1 MNSLNASNSVG
12 LRVKIS
18 TILDSS
24 ITGTIYSYNPE
35 LQLIALL
42 PEHKNSL
49 KIIKTT
55 FIRSV
60 VILESKNNVKKNLQ
74 SVLKQDP
81 KLRPVHPEQLKVPK
95 HRELRYKHN
104 YELNRTLK
112 SRIGHVSKEGLEI
125 FKELYN
131 LLPKGDVSWK
141 KDDIVIYD
149 DSVRITSPYKTDNV
163 VSAHSGD
170 DSQLEFIK
178 KVIEKVWQAS
188 LSLSS

>member
-1 MNSLNASNSVG
+1 M
-12 LRVKIS
+12 
-18 TILDSS
+18 
-24 ITGTIYSYNPE
+24 
-35 LQLIALL
+35 
-42 PEHKNSL
+42 
-49 KIIKTT
+49 
-55 FIRSV
+55 
-60 VILESKNNVKKNLQ
+60 
-74 SVLKQDP
+74 
-81 KLRPVHPEQLKVPK
+81 
-95 HRELRYKHN
+95 
-104 YELNRTLK
+104 
-112 SRIGHVSKEGLEI
+112 SKEGLEI

-188 LSLSS
+188 LPLSS

>member
-1 MNSLNASNSVG
+1 M
-12 LRVKIS
+12 
-18 TILDSS
+18 
-24 ITGTIYSYNPE
+24 
-35 LQLIALL
+35 QLISLI
-42 PEHKNSL
+42 PEQKNSL

-60 VILESKNNVKKNLQ
+60 VVLESKNNVKKNLQ
-74 SVLKQDP
+74 SVMKQDP
-81 KLRPVHPEQLKVPK
+81 KLRPVNPEQLKVPK

-104 YELNRTLK
+104 YELNRIIK
-112 SRIGHVSKEGLEI
+112 PRIGQVSKEGLEI

-163 VSAHSGD
+163 VCAHLGD

-188 LSLSS
+188 LPSSS